1 MTMNWRL
8 GAAALAM
15 LLACDGSNTDGG
27 ASTADAGGG
36 GQDTATADTGTPD
49 AAGDSGTVAD
59 TSGSP
64 GTPDAAGD
72 TGGAGTPDGLTVD
85 DSTTVVSPD
94 ATGPK
99 DKPFVQALTSTLD
112 EASDLSVEDFV
123 AAWTPEDAPEDF
135 PLSYDPLTS
144 ENVSL
149 IGMTLNL
156 TDAERAKLQVNGF
169 VVAERLSYPTYA
181 DALLAIYQKDLP
193 IYVTADMALQALHAS
208 YDAILKQT
216 ELSVLVPTI
225 RDSLLATRG
234 ALAGFD
240 APAGLAADVK
250 ADCDLYLTVALS
262 LLDGNKV
269 PSASGAVDDQ
279 VAFFLEKVAALS
291 MEQVPIFGTDR
302 IVDFSQFEPRGHYE
316 EDPVLQR
323 YFRAMMW
330 LGRVDLRFLELDPFT
345 GEWTFHDRQLAD
357 AWLLNAAAEGSGAV
371 EGLAKADA
379 ILRALVGEVDYITLH
394 GVAAL
399 AEAHSFDSL
408 AAITTLD
415 DATRAKLT
423 DELLSGV
430 WGEQKIN
437 SHWLET
443 DPFSA
448 ESTPLPP
455 AFAFFG
461 QRFTVDSYVFSNVVY
476 DHIVKDGQKMYRRL
490 PSPLDVLF
498 VLGNS
503 QVLPH
508 LLGELTAWQ
517 YQGNLHTLRFL
528 VDWYDESFWSSNA
541 YNLWLSAL
549 RGMNEPT
556 TGAIYP
562 EPMRTPAW
570 RDRVMNTQLASWAQL
585 RHDTLLYVKQS
596 YTGGAGCDYP
606 DGWVDAYPALW
617 KALGD
622 MADPIALAVQGTPA
636 ATQVGPFLENWKT
649 VMGKLEVIAQK
660 ELDGSSLSEDE
671 KDFLH
676 SVLYD
681 HGGECIPVM
690 SGWYPSLYW
699 MGPDFLFEWDWTI
712 ADVHTNPSVDGPLAP
727 PEVLHVA
734 SGKPSLMVFTT
745 DSCDGARAFVGP
757 VASYYEVL
765 PGKLQRY
772 KDSDWLAMV
781 WAAPPRPA
789 WTQSFLVPAK

>member
-1 MTMNWRL
+1 
-8 GAAALAM
+8 M
-15 LLACDGSNTDGG
+15 L
-27 ASTADAGGG
+27 
-36 GQDTATADTGTPD
+36 
-49 AAGDSGTVAD
+49 
-59 TSGSP
+59 
-64 GTPDAAGD
+64 
-72 TGGAGTPDGLTVD
+72 
-85 DSTTVVSPD
+85 
-94 ATGPK
+94 TGPGRCI
-99 DKPFVQALTSTLD
+99 LR
-112 EASDLSVEDFV
+112 
-123 AAWTPEDAPEDF
+123 
-135 PLSYDPLTS
+135 
-144 ENVSL
+144 
-149 IGMTLNL
+149 IG
-156 TDAERAKLQVNGF
+156 
-169 VVAERLSYPTYA
+169 
-181 DALLAIYQKDLP
+181 QKW
-193 IYVTADMALQALHAS
+193 S
-208 YDAILKQT
+208 
-216 ELSVLVPTI
+216 
-225 RDSLLATRG
+225 R
-234 ALAGFD
+234 
-240 APAGLAADVK
+240 
-250 ADCDLYLTVALS
+250 
-262 LLDGNKV
+262 
-269 PSASGAVDDQ
+269 PSG
-279 VAFFLEKVAALS
+279 
-291 MEQVPIFGTDR
+291 P
-302 IVDFSQFEPRGHYE
+302 PHYE
-316 EDPVLQR
+316 KDPVLQR

-394 GVAAL
+394 GVASL
-399 AEAHSFDSL
+399 AEAHSFDTL
-408 AAITTLD
+408 ASITTLD
-415 DATRAKLT
+415 DTTRALLT

-448 ESTPLPP
+448 ETTPLPP

-461 QRFTVDSYVFSNVVY
+461 QRFTVDSHVFSNVVY
-476 DHIVKDGQKMYRRL
+476 DHIVKDGQKLYRRL

-508 LLGELTAWQ
+508 LLGELTDWQ

-649 VMGKLEVIAQK
+649 VMGTLQVIAQK

-676 SVLYD
+676 SVLYG
-681 HGGECIPVM
+681 HGGECP
-690 SGWYPSLYW
+690 PA
-699 MGPDFLFEWDWTI
+699 PRPP
-712 ADVHTNPSVDGPLAP
+712 HLAP
-727 PEVLHVA
+727 SHLAPRRFPRLQPPEFAPKSPNQRPCGFADPARRYVRGPFRTA
-734 SGKPSLMVFTT
+734 FNREEDPQGT
-745 DSCDGARAFVGP
+745 DR
-757 VASYYEVL
+757 
-765 PGKLQRY
+765 R
-772 KDSDWLAMV
+772 
-781 WAAPPRPA
+781 RPINDYPKSH
-789 WTQSFLVPAK
+789 SFRILVTI